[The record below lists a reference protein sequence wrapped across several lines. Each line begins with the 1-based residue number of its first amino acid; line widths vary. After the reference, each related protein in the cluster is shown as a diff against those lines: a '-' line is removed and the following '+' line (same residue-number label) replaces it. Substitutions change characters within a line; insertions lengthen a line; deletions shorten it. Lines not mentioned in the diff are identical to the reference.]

1 MSDDCLITAWQLRD
15 DCLMTAWLLPDDFL
29 LIAWWLTNNCLT
41 NVRKL
46 PDKYQT
52 TAKQLPNNYQTTT
65 RQLPNNYQTFTY
77 QATTSRLPPFVPIC
91 PHLPSPLDFQTFL
104 RPCYQ
109 TTTRQLYQTTTRQ
122 LPGNFQTTTRQLL
135 DNCLMTA
142 WPQEIAYEVF
152 PKIIRHFYQLKVD
165 LLSIGEKTKNKIAG
179 LWGWRSCAKSKKC
192 L

>member
-1 MSDDCLITAWQLRD
+1 MTALWLLD
-15 DCLMTAWLLPDDFL
+15 YCLMTSSWLPDDL
-29 LIAWWLTNNCLT
+29 LTTVWQMSEN
-41 NVRKL
+41 
-46 PDKYQT
+46 YQINT
-52 TAKQLPNNYQTTT
+52 RQLPNNYQTTT

-152 PKIIRHFYQLKVD
+152 PKIIRHFYQSKVD